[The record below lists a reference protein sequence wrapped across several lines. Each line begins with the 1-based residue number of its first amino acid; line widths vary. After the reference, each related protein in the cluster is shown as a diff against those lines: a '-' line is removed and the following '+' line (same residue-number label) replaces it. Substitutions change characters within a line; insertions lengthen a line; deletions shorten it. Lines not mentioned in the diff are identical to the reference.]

1 VRRGL
6 KLGFGI
12 PLLLVG
18 FFVTMGGIALTALFG
33 PDGTVTISD
42 ITLAGGG
49 HAILL
54 DGILIRNNLP
64 SGGGFS
70 ATLTLDVRS
79 DADSIFV
86 GVGPTDDVIAYLDG
100 TAIDQVNEFN
110 WPNDVRTE
118 QVPGTGSP
126 RPPGTQGFWSASD
139 EGAGVRSV
147 KWTVTRGD
155 WSVVV
160 MNSDATQDVDVSAS
174 ASLRLPVVGPLGIA
188 LLVLGLVALGAGVL
202 LTVSG
207 ARTPTTVA
215 AGAPVIGVPAAPG
228 SPPPGPSGEPPS
240 GAPPPRP
247 DAS

>member
-42 ITLAGGG
+42 ITLAGRG

-54 DGILIRNNLP
+54 DGILVRNNLP

-79 DADSIFV
+79 DAGPIFV

-100 TAIDQVNEFN
+100 AAIDQVSEFN
-110 WPNDVRTE
+110 WPSDVRTE
-118 QVPGTGSP
+118 EIPGSGSP
-126 RPPGTQGFWSASD
+126 RPPGTRGFWSASD
-139 EGAGVRSV
+139 EGAGARSV

-160 MNSDATQDVDVSAS
+160 MNSDATGDVDVTAS
-174 ASLRLPVVGPLGIA
+174 ASLRLPVVGPLGIV
-188 LLVLGLVALGAGVL
+188 LLVLGLVALVAGVL

-207 ARTPTTVA
+207 ARTPSTA
-215 AGAPVIGVPAAPG
+215 PAGPPTGLAG
-228 SPPPGPSGEPPS
+228 SPPPGT
-240 GAPPPRP
+240 PPPRP